1 MATRES
7 LRSLGF
13 TFWISQSYITGIIQF
28 ILKSSSLRLPGIL
41 LKPPSKDLIKT
52 AREFWE
58 KWNFPNCVGSIDGKH
73 IRISCPGKSD
83 SLFFSYKD
91 FFSIVLLA
99 IVDANCKFIYV
110 DIGSY
115 GKESDSGIFSSSSL
129 YKLIKQGN
137 YFLPNEK
144 LPTSSQTLSY
154 IHVGDEAFRLETHMM
169 RPYTRGEAQ
178 KDYERTIFNYRLSRA
193 RTAENNF
200 GLPSQILLE
209 YFILPSV

>member
-1 MATRES
+1 MYSFNFNRYMATRES

-13 TFWISQSYITGIIQF
+13 TFWISQSYITGIIQL
-28 ILKSSSLRLPGIL
+28 ILKSSSSRLPGIL

-144 LPTSSQTLSY
+144 LPTSSQTLH
-154 IHVGDEAFRLETHMM
+154 IFMLGTKRFVWRHIWCDHTHAEK
-169 RPYTRGEAQ
+169 PKKITREPFLIIVCQ
-178 KDYERTIFNYRLSRA
+178 EHELRKIILDSRVK
-193 RTAENNF
+193 
-200 GLPSQILLE
+200 
-209 YFILPSV
+209 YY